1 MSLSLLTLNIWHD
14 QKPWRER
21 AARIR
26 AWIERLDPD
35 VIGLQ
40 EVLRG
45 PGIDQLAELVG
56 ERWPHTEYVPAI
68 ELPERP
74 GIGFGNAIASR
85 WPIVDR
91 HPLQLPDRGDW
102 EKRVAASVEI
112 EAPFARIWVS
122 CTHLHWR
129 FAHGSTRERQVV
141 AIADQVEQL
150 WPADGFPPLLLG
162 DFNAEP
168 ESDEIRYLK
177 GMHSIGGRSVAFLDA
192 WAAAGRGRWATTA
205 DEQPGITW
213 CNRNPYARLEVEP
226 DRRIDY
232 VFAGLPRRD
241 GVGLIEACS
250 VVCNDEQGGVWPSDH
265 FGVSARLRTQPFE
278 GGGSRG

>member
-1 MSLSLLTLNIWHD
+1 VSLRVLTLNIWHD

-26 AWIERLDPD
+26 EWLERLDPD
-35 VIGLQ
+35 VIALQ

-45 PGIDQLAELVG
+45 PGIDQLEELVG
-56 ERWPHTEYVPAI
+56 ACGMHTEYGAAI
-68 ELPERP
+68 ELHARP
-74 GIGFGNAIASR
+74 GIAFGNAIASR
-85 WPIVDR
+85 WPIVAR
-91 HPLQLPDRGDW
+91 HPLPLPDRGDW
-102 EKRVAASVEI
+102 EKRVAVSVEI
-112 EAPFARIWVS
+112 EAPFARLWVS

-129 FAHGSTRERQVV
+129 FPHGSTRERQVM
-141 AIADQVEQL
+141 ALADQVERL

-168 ESDEIRYLK
+168 DSDEIRYLK
-177 GMHSIGGRSVAFLDA
+177 GLHSIGGRSVAFLDA
-192 WAAAGRGRWATTA
+192 WAVAGRGRHRPMT
-205 DEQPGITW
+205 DEEPGITW

-241 GVGLIEACS
+241 GVGRIETCR
-250 VVCNDEQGGVWPSDH
+250 VVCNDEQAGVWPSDH
-265 FGVSARLRTQPFE
+265 FGVLAELRTEPFANGPE
-278 GGGSRG
+278 RT